1 MILNSMKRYYYK
13 LRGYLRRFYR
23 KTFKRKMEAWDNG
36 LWFFQEFADIYGDS
50 INDINAAEKF
60 FDDFM
65 RETEGSIILDYL
77 DTDNWDCVRKVEV
90 DKPNG
95 LIWFYWQVLDKDPI
109 VNEMRK
115 MAFPLDNYGMCLKFD
130 KVRFIRGK
138 RNKCLGICI
147 YGFTI
152 REKKVESYAKAD
164 GWDIKGKN
172 TDESF
177 FSISVVREK
186 NKTYQHWRFMTTPI
200 CSFWLI
206 PKGLG
211 INPQDSEKFLYQ
223 IGLAQCEENLKE
235 ALDRLKGLNKL
246 TPEDQRRLLK
256 AVGNEMRNAAESLF
270 KLILCFHQEKY
281 HFKVAN
287 TNYDDMKL
295 GILTGPLK
303 NTIYTSDFEKER
315 LSDIPRIANDLSH
328 DSGNPVSIKD
338 AGLLYISIMY
348 FVSDFKES
356 IRRKGIITPSLPKSN
371 KPHAKDYLE
380 EHIEEFCFK
389 DEIANT
395 LSAKK
400 GKISFKIKVNIGTFI
415 CLFHNEPDY
424 YLCKDGFIRKKEDD
438 DLSDVL
444 TLWDRSEVIALID
457 KIYKK
462 AESICQ
468 ENGCDTEYYSLGFSL
483 DAALKKEANPSHLFT
498 EQEIRELMVN
508 ADDDVCN
515 KLVIDEDGY
524 AHVIQDPHKGH
535 LYPVSQETWGA
546 GNGYVGKNSSLSDLH
561 DSYVLSLHS
570 WLSYLNYGCRV
581 YDDIYKSDHNI
592 QDVLDKI
599 KEFYK
604 ELV

>member
-95 LIWFYWQVLDKDPI
+95 LIWFYWQVLDDDPI
-109 VNEMRK
+109 INEMRK
-115 MAFPLDNYGMCLKFD
+115 MAFPLDVYGMCLKFD
-130 KVRFIRGK
+130 KVRFIRDK
-138 RNKCLGICI
+138 KNRCFGIYI

-152 REKKVESYAKAD
+152 RERKVESYAKAG
-164 GWDIKGKN
+164 GWNIKGKN

-177 FSISVVREK
+177 FSISILREK
-186 NKTYQHWRFMTTPI
+186 SKVYQHWRFMTTPI

-211 INPQDSEKFLYQ
+211 INPQDSEKCLYQ
-223 IGLAQCEENLKE
+223 IGLYQCEENLKE
-235 ALDRLKGLNKL
+235 AFDRLKGLDKL
-246 TPEDQRRLLK
+246 NAEKQRKLLK

-270 KLILCFHQEKY
+270 KLILCFYQEEY
-281 HFKVAN
+281 HFKAAN
-287 TNYDDMKL
+287 TNYDDMLLKHL
-295 GILTGPLK
+295 VGPLK
-303 NTIYTSDFEKER
+303 NTVYTSDFEKER
-315 LSDIPRIANDLSH
+315 LSEIARIANDLSH
-328 DSGNPVSIKD
+328 DSGNPVTIKE
-338 AGLLYISIMY
+338 AGLLYVALML
-348 FVSDFKES
+348 FVKDFKYRIS
-356 IRRKGIITPSLPKSN
+356 SKGLEYHPLPKSD
-371 KPHAKDYLE
+371 KPAAKEYIE

-389 DEIANT
+389 DEIT
-395 LSAKK
+395 STVFSKS
-400 GKISFKIKVNIGTFI
+400 GKVSFKIKVNVGTFRSF
-415 CLFHNEPDY
+415 FHKEPDY
-424 YLCKDGFIRKKEDD
+424 YLCSDGFIRKREEG

-444 TLWDRSEVIALID
+444 TIWNRDEVIALKE

-462 AESICQ
+462 AELICQ
-468 ENGCDTEYYSLGFSL
+468 KKGYDTEYYSLGFSM
-483 DAALKKEANPSHLFT
+483 DADLKKETNPSHLFT
-498 EQEIRELMVN
+498 EQEIKELMVN

-570 WLSYLNYGCRV
+570 WLSYLHYGRRI
-581 YDDIYKSDHNI
+581 YDDVYKSDHNI
-592 QDVLDKI
+592 QEVIDKI
-599 KEFYK
+599 TQYYK
-604 ELV
+604 

>member
-95 LIWFYWQVLDKDPI
+95 LIWFYWQVLDDDPI
-109 VNEMRK
+109 INEMRK
-115 MAFPLDNYGMCLKFD
+115 MAFPLDVYGMCLKFD
-130 KVRFIRGK
+130 KVRFIRDK
-138 RNKCLGICI
+138 KNRCFGICI

-152 REKKVESYAKAD
+152 RERKVESYAKAG
-164 GWDIKGKN
+164 GWNIKGKN

-177 FSISVVREK
+177 FSISILREK
-186 NKTYQHWRFMTTPI
+186 SKVYQHWRFMTTPI

-211 INPQDSEKFLYQ
+211 INPQDSEKCLYQ
-223 IGLAQCEENLKE
+223 IGLYQCEENLKE
-235 ALDRLKGLNKL
+235 AFDRLKGLDKL
-246 TPEDQRRLLK
+246 NAEKQRKLLK

-270 KLILCFHQEKY
+270 KLILCFYQEEY
-281 HFKVAN
+281 HFKAAN
-287 TNYDDMKL
+287 TNYDDMLLKHL
-295 GILTGPLK
+295 VGPLK
-303 NTIYTSDFEKER
+303 NTVYTSDFEKER
-315 LSDIPRIANDLSH
+315 LSEIARIANDLSH
-328 DSGNPVSIKD
+328 DSGNPVTIKE
-338 AGLLYISIMY
+338 AGLLYVALML
-348 FVSDFKES
+348 FVKDFKYRIS
-356 IRRKGIITPSLPKSN
+356 SKGLEYHPLPKSD
-371 KPHAKDYLE
+371 KPAAKEYIE

-389 DEIANT
+389 DEIT
-395 LSAKK
+395 STVFSKS
-400 GKISFKIKVNIGTFI
+400 GKVSFKIKVNVGTFRSF
-415 CLFHNEPDY
+415 FHKEPDY
-424 YLCKDGFIRKKEDD
+424 YLCSDGFIRKREDG

-444 TLWDRSEVIALID
+444 TIWNRDEVIALKE

-462 AESICQ
+462 AELICQ
-468 ENGCDTEYYSLGFSL
+468 KKGYDTEYYSLGFSM
-483 DAALKKEANPSHLFT
+483 DADLKKEANPSHLFT
-498 EQEIRELMVN
+498 EQEIKDLMVR

-524 AHVIQDPHKGH
+524 AHVIQDPQQGH

-546 GNGYVGKNSSLSDLH
+546 GNRYVGKNSNLSDLH

-570 WLSYLNYGCRV
+570 WLSYLHYGRRI
-581 YDDIYKSDHNI
+581 YDDVYKSDHNI
-592 QDVLDKI
+592 QEVIDKI
-599 KEFYK
+599 TQYYK
-604 ELV
+604 